1 VQIRVGEAS
10 RILLGNDLLA
20 RLGRELVELGCEARV
35 GCEDGR
41 AIGHR
46 VHDMHNVLGVAG
58 RAVLFQQR
66 RDGAACRVDVFGL

>member
-1 VQIRVGEAS
+1 MQICVGEAS

-20 RLGRELVELGCEARV
+20 RLGRELIELGREARV

-46 VHDMHNVLGVAG
+46 VQDMHNVLGVAG

-66 RDGAACRVDVFGL
+66 RDGAACRVDVLGL